1 MMQINKFNESKL
13 VVITRQDI
21 NPGYQCVQS
30 THSVADFAF
39 EHPETFKKWKSESNS
54 IICLSAKSE
63 QHLLKLFEKYSQL
76 TKTVKFFEP
85 DVNQFTS
92 ICLYADSKIRKSL
105 SNLPL
110 TLKKESTVL

>member
-1 MMQINKFNESKL
+1 MQIKKFNESKL

-30 THSVADFAF
+30 NHSIADFAF
-39 EHPETFKKWKSESNS
+39 EHSETFKKWKEESNS

-76 TKTVKFFEP
+76 TPTVKFFEP
-85 DVNQFTS
+85 DVNEFTS
-92 ICLYADSKIRKSL
+92 ICLYADPKIRKSL
-105 SNLPL
+105 SHLPL
-110 TLKKESTVL
+110 TLKKQSVTV